1 MGEVYRARDARLD
14 RTVAIKVLATHLAS
28 SPELKQRFERE
39 ARALSAFNHPSICHL
54 YDIGCQDGT
63 DYLVMEFLEGET
75 LADRLRKGPLPLNE
89 ALKLGAAIADAL
101 HLAHRAGIVHRDL
114 KPGNIM
120 LTKSGAKLMD
130 FGLAKPGSLQGA
142 SESRT
147 GLMLSTAVT
156 VSGPSPVTPLTTAGS
171 ILGTIQYMSPEQIS
185 GQEADSRSDIFSFGC
200 LLYEMVT
207 GSRPFQ
213 GKSQISVASAILEKD
228 PEPLSKLLPLA
239 PAVLDHVVSEC
250 LAKDPEARWQNAAD
264 IARELRWIAGNSSA
278 SAPALP
284 LAQKRRNALLQN
296 LPWAALV
303 VVLLAL
309 LAWSFM
315 REREPVRLVRS
326 FMPPPADMNFD
337 FTGDFSGPP
346 VIRADGTAVAFC
358 ARSQKDRTIWVQFL
372 NDVTPKKLEGTENSS
387 FPFWS
392 ADGKFLG
399 FFADGHLKK
408 VPATGGPV
416 TILADAPNP
425 RGGSWNQDNVIIYE
439 PDYREPLWQISA
451 VGGTPAALTKF
462 DSGKHT
468 THRWPEFLPDGKHF
482 LFFATNHSGNAE
494 QGIYFGSLADGSY
507 KHVLDADSDARYA
520 SGYLLYHLQSQLL
533 AQKFDASTGALSG
546 EPLSLANFVE
556 YDSGTWHTTFTVSQ
570 NGLLLYEPGAK
581 SLGNELSWLDRSGK
595 VLGPIGERGFY
606 KGSGRVSPDGKRL
619 AVSVGDPQAD
629 IWVVDLARGTRSRL
643 TFGGS
648 TNLMPS
654 WSADGKRIVYISQ
667 SGGGNFTGTSVRA
680 RLANGGGQEEILM
693 NGDTLSPPA
702 SVFLPQLSPDG
713 QYLLHTE
720 QTGPT
725 GASVWALPLGA
736 EKKPPFLVVKSQ
748 VQLGRIIQFRLS
760 PDGHWLAYSST
771 DSGREELYVTH
782 FPNGEGKWQISQVG
796 GTFPCWRA
804 DSKEI
809 YFVGLNGSLHA
820 ASVTATNN
828 EFALDQVRPLFPI
841 NFTSPVGNAFDVFP
855 DGQQFVLTK
864 IPETVPTPLVL
875 VSNWTA
881 DLKK

>member
-14 RTVAIKVLATHLAS
+14 RTVAIKVLASHLVS

-39 ARALSAFNHPSICHL
+39 ARALSTFNHPSICHL

-75 LADRLRKGPLPLNE
+75 LAERLRKGPLPLNE
-89 ALKLGAAIADAL
+89 ALKLGAAIAEAL

-130 FGLAKPGSLQGA
+130 FGLAKPGSLQGM
-142 SESRT
+142 SETRT
-147 GLMLSTAVT
+147 APLLSAAVT
-156 VSGPSPVTPLTTAGS
+156 ISGPSPATPLTTAGS
-171 ILGTIQYMSPEQIS
+171 ILGTIQYMSPEQIA
-185 GQEADSRSDIFSFGC
+185 GQEADARSDIFSFGC

-207 GSRPFQ
+207 GTRAFQ
-213 GKSQISVASAILEKD
+213 GKSQISVASAILEKE
-228 PEPLSKLLPLA
+228 PEPLSKFLPMA
-239 PAVLDHVVSEC
+239 PAALDHVVTEC

-264 IARELRWIAGNSSA
+264 IARELRWIAGSGA
-278 SAPALP
+278 TATAAPPPTLE
-284 LAQKRRNALLQN
+284 RRNRLLQN

-303 VVLLAL
+303 AALLAL
-309 LAWSFM
+309 LGWSYF
-315 REREPVRLVRS
+315 REREPARVLRS
-326 FMPPPADMNFD
+326 FLPPPAETSFD

-346 VIRADGTAVAFC
+346 VIRVDGTAIAFC
-358 ARSQKDRTIWVQFL
+358 ARSQKEKFIWVQSL
-372 NDVTPKKLEGTENSS
+372 NDLAAKKIEGTEHAS

-392 ADGKFLG
+392 ADGKFLA
-399 FFADGHLKK
+399 FFADGNLKK

-425 RGGSWNQDNVIIYE
+425 RGGSWSPDNIIIYE

-451 VGGTPAALTKF
+451 SGGTPVPLTKF
-462 DSGKHT
+462 DSSKHT
-468 THRWPEFLPDGKHF
+468 THRWPQFMPDGKHF
-482 LFFATNHSGNAE
+482 LFFGTNHSGNSE
-494 QGIYFGSLADGSY
+494 QGIYFASLADGSY
-507 KHVLDADSDARYA
+507 KHILDADSDARYA

-533 AQKFDASTGALSG
+533 AQKFDASTGTLSG
-546 EPLSLANFVE
+546 DPLSLANFVE
-556 YDSGTWHTTFTVSQ
+556 YDSGTWHTTFAVSQ
-570 NGLLLYEPGAK
+570 NGLLLYEPGAIG
-581 SLGNELSWLDRSGK
+581 LGNELSWLDSSGK
-595 VLGPIGERGFY
+595 VLNPIGERAFY

-619 AVSVGDPQAD
+619 AVSMGDPQAD
-629 IWVVDLARGTRSRL
+629 IWVFDLARGTRSRL

-654 WSADGKRIVYISQ
+654 WSADGKRIFYVSQ
-667 SGGGNFTGTSVRA
+667 SGGGNFTGTSIRA
-680 RLANGGGQEEILM
+680 RLANGGGQEELLM
-693 NGDTLSPPA
+693 NGDILSPPA
-702 SVFLPQLSPDG
+702 TLSLPQLSPDG
-713 QYLLHTE
+713 QFLLHSE

-725 GASVWALPLGA
+725 GASVWALPFGA

-748 VQLGRIIQFRLS
+748 SQLGRIIQFRLS

-782 FPNGEGKWQISQVG
+782 FPDGEGRWQISQIG
-796 GTFPCWRA
+796 GTFPCWRG

-809 YFVGLNGSLHA
+809 YFIGLDGAVHA
-820 ASVTATNN
+820 ASISAKNN
-828 EFALDQVRPLFPI
+828 EFSLDQVRSLFRI

-855 DGQQFVLTK
+855 DGRQFVLTK
-864 IPETVPTPLVL
+864 VPETIPTPLVL